1 MHLNLLLLEGMN
13 GKLKRFLGS
22 KALFR
27 SDFRVQRVIFSRG
40 LKLFYATREE
50 RGWKG
55 SFFRGGVISRNIAP
69 VFRYSSLRMEFECA
83 TPESKRFSLSLDGQE
98 RERGTGKL
106 NAVNRD
112 PVNRPFPCQ
121 EVRQAARLMGLMI
134 HRGLTS
140 WININYDVFLC
151 KRPCKWDTSAPRRG
165 LYILCYIYIYIYMAS
180 GRGGELTRSVGGS
193 LATPHCLPTFPLSNL
208 YRLNLTERLGERPPI
223 KRSKVKRKG
232 LARNRGWKK

>member
-83 TPESKRFSLSLDGQE
+83 TPESKRLSLSLGGRE
-98 RERGTGKL
+98 REREGAGKL

-165 LYILCYIYIYIYMAS
+165 LYILCYIYIYIHGVWPRRRVDAERWWISRHPSLFAHLSSLESVQTQFDRAS
-180 GRGGELTRSVGGS
+180 RRASTD
-193 LATPHCLPTFPLSNL
+193 
-208 YRLNLTERLGERPPI
+208 
-223 KRSKVKRKG
+223 
-232 LARNRGWKK
+232 

>member
-151 KRPCKWDTSAPRRG
+151 KRPCKWDTSAPDVAFI
-165 LYILCYIYIYIYMAS
+165 YYVIYIYIYMAS

-208 YRLNLTERLGERPPI
+208 YRLNLTERLGGRPPI

-232 LARNRGWKK
+232 LVRNREWKK

>member
-83 TPESKRFSLSLDGQE
+83 TPESKRFSLSLSRRTRE
-98 RERGTGKL
+98 REREGAGKL

-165 LYILCYIYIYIYMAS
+165 LYILCYIYIYTWRLAEEES
-180 GRGGELTRSVGGS
+180 WRGALVDLSPPLIVCPPFLSRICTDSIWQSV
-193 LATPHCLPTFPLSNL
+193 
-208 YRLNLTERLGERPPI
+208 
-223 KRSKVKRKG
+223 
-232 LARNRGWKK
+232 

>member
-27 SDFRVQRVIFSRG
+27 SDFRVQRLIFSRG

-151 KRPCKWDTSAPRRG
+151 KRPCKWDTSAPDVAFI
-165 LYILCYIYIYIYMAS
+165 YYVIYIYIYMAS

>member
-112 PVNRPFPCQ
+112 PVNRLFPCQ

-165 LYILCYIYIYIYMAS
+165 LYILCYIYIYIHGVWPRRRVDAKRWWISRHPSLFAHLSSLESVQTQFDRAS
-180 GRGGELTRSVGGS
+180 RRASTD
-193 LATPHCLPTFPLSNL
+193 
-208 YRLNLTERLGERPPI
+208 
-223 KRSKVKRKG
+223 
-232 LARNRGWKK
+232 